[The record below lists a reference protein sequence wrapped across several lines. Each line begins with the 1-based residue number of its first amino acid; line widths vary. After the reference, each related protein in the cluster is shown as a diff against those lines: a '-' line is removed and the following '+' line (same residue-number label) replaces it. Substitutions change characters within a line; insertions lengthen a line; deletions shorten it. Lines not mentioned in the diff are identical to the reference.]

1 MAATIFAAV
10 DEGYDVT
17 RIDGYKGIVD
27 YAKGY
32 TTANGS
38 EVTLSVAKQE
48 IKDKGCIRLYNYDAD
63 DLEEAK
69 QEGSVRGADWTY
81 RIIKL

>member
-17 RIDGYKGIVD
+17 RVDGYKGIED
-27 YAKGY
+27 FAKGY
-32 TTANGS
+32 TLADGS
-38 EVTLSVAKQE
+38 KVTVSVAKQE
-48 IKDKGCIRLYNYDAD
+48 LKAKGCIRLYDYDAD